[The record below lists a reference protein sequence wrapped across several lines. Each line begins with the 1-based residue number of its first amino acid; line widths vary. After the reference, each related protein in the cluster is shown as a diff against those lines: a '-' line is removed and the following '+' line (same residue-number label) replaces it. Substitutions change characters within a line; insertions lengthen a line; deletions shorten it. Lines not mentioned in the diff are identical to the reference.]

1 MVQKVKDVFVAPT
14 AVVTGGVT
22 LSEGCSIWHSAV
34 LRADEDAIVLG
45 PRTNVQDNAVIH
57 VSAGHPTVLGEGVTV
72 GHGAIVHGCTVGDNT
87 LVGMG
92 SIILDGARI
101 GSNCIVGAG
110 ALVKKGDVIPDGVVV
125 LGTPARAA
133 RKMTEDDIAAN
144 RRNADIYVRLAH
156 EVAESRPPTPP
167 TREKPMEIRRAQ
179 ASDIPDIQRLLVQV
193 CTVHAEGRPDLFQ
206 VGGTKYTAS
215 ELEEIVADDNRP
227 IFVCVGEDG
236 HVQGYAFCVV
246 EDFTQDTARTH
257 VRSLYI
263 DDICVDEA
271 ARGQHVGSTVY
282 NYVIDWAR
290 EQGFYNVTLNV
301 WSCNPGAQRF
311 YEAMGM
317 KPFKI
322 GMEQVL

>member
-1 MVQKVKDVFVAPT
+1 MGERVKDVFVAPT
-14 AVVTGGVT
+14 AVVTGDVT
-22 LSEGCSIWHSAV
+22 LSEGCSVWHGAV
-34 LRADEDAIVLG
+34 LRGDEDAIVLG

-57 VSAGHPTVLGEGVTV
+57 VSARHPTVLGAGVTV

-87 LVGMG
+87 LIGMG
-92 SIILDGARI
+92 SIVLDGASI

-110 ALVKKGDVIPDGVVV
+110 ALVKKGDCIPDGCVVI
-125 LGTPARAA
+125 GMPARIA

-144 RRNADIYVRLAH
+144 RHNADVYVRLARKTTGVRLP
-156 EVAESRPPTPP
+156 EPP
-167 TREKPMEIRRAQ
+167 TRENQMQIRRAQ
-179 ASDIPDIQRLLVQV
+179 ASDISDIQRLLVQV

-206 VGGTKYTAS
+206 AGGTKYTAA
-215 ELEEIVADDNRP
+215 ELEEIIADDDRP
-227 IFVCVGEDG
+227 IFVGVGEDG
-236 HVQGYAFCVV
+236 HVMGYAFCVI

-271 ARGQHVGSTVY
+271 ARGRHVGSAVY

-317 KPFKI
+317 KPYKI

>member
-1 MVQKVKDVFVAPT
+1 MNATGAYVAPS
-14 AVVTGGVT
+14 AVVTGEVT
-22 LSEGCSIWHSAV
+22 LGEGCSVWHGAV
-34 LRADEDAIVLG
+34 LRGDEGEIVLG
-45 PRTNVQDNAVIH
+45 PRSNVQDNVVIH
-57 VSAGHPTVLGEGVTV
+57 VSKGFPVRLGEGVTV
-72 GHGAIVHGCTVGDNT
+72 GHGAIVHGCHVGDNT

-110 ALVKKGDVIPDGVVV
+110 ALVKQGDVIPDGCVVF
-125 LGTPARAA
+125 GTPARVA
-133 RKMTEDDIAAN
+133 RRMREADVTAN
-144 RRNADIYVRLAH
+144 RRIADEYVRHAQEALP
-156 EVAESRPPTPP
+156 SRPAATQ
-167 TREKPMEIRRAQ
+167 TRENQMSIRRAQ
-179 ASDIPDIQRLLVQV
+179 PTDIPDILKLLVQV

-206 VGGTKYTAS
+206 AGGTKYTAE
-215 ELEEIVADDNRP
+215 ELAEIIADDNRP
-227 IFVCVGEDG
+227 IFVSVDEDG
-236 HVQGYAFCVV
+236 HVLGYAFCVV
-246 EDFTQDTARTH
+246 EDFTHDTARTH

-271 ARGQHVGSTVY
+271 ARGRHVGSDVY
-282 NYVIDWAR
+282 HHVIGWAR

-317 KPFKI
+317 TPYKI

>member
-1 MVQKVKDVFVAPT
+1 MVQKAKDVFVAPT
-14 AVVTGGVT
+14 AVVTGEAT
-22 LSEGCSIWHSAV
+22 LSEGCSIWHGAV

-45 PRTNVQDNAVIH
+45 PRTNVQDNAVVH
-57 VSAGHPTVLGEGVTV
+57 VSAGHPAILGEGVTV
-72 GHGAIVHGCTVGDNT
+72 GHGAIVHGCMVGDNT
-87 LVGMG
+87 LIGMG

-110 ALVKKGDVIPDGVVV
+110 ALVKKGDVIPDGLVV
-125 LGTPARAA
+125 LGIPARAA

-144 RRNADIYVRLAH
+144 HRNAEIYVNLAR
-156 EVAESRPPTPP
+156 EAVGPCKPTPS
-167 TREKPMEIRRAQ
+167 TREIPMQMRRAQ

-206 VGGTKYTAS
+206 AGGTKYTAD
-215 ELEEIVADDNRP
+215 ELEEIVADDGRP

-236 HVQGYAFCVV
+236 CVLGYAFCVI

-271 ARGQHVGSTVY
+271 ARGRHVGSTVY

>member
-1 MVQKVKDVFVAPT
+1 MGERVKDVFVAPT
-14 AVVTGGVT
+14 AVVTGDVT
-22 LSEGCSIWHSAV
+22 LSEGCSVWHGAV
-34 LRADEDAIVLG
+34 LRGDEDAIVLG

-57 VSAGHPTVLGEGVTV
+57 VSAGHPTVLGAGVTV

-87 LVGMG
+87 LIGMG
-92 SIILDGARI
+92 SIVLDGASI

-110 ALVKKGDVIPDGVVV
+110 ALVKKGDCIPDGCVVI
-125 LGTPARAA
+125 GMPARIA

-144 RRNADIYVRLAH
+144 RHNADVYVRLARKTTGVRLP
-156 EVAESRPPTPP
+156 EPP
-167 TREKPMEIRRAQ
+167 TRENQMQIRRAQ
-179 ASDIPDIQRLLVQV
+179 ASDISDIQRLLVQV

-206 VGGTKYTAS
+206 AGGTKYTAA
-215 ELEEIVADDNRP
+215 ELEEIIADDDRP
-227 IFVCVGEDG
+227 IFVGVGEDG
-236 HVQGYAFCVV
+236 HVMGYAFCVI

-271 ARGQHVGSTVY
+271 ARGRHVGSAVY

-317 KPFKI
+317 KPYKI

>member
-1 MVQKVKDVFVAPT
+1 M
-14 AVVTGGVT
+14 
-22 LSEGCSIWHSAV
+22 
-34 LRADEDAIVLG
+34 
-45 PRTNVQDNAVIH
+45 
-57 VSAGHPTVLGEGVTV
+57 
-72 GHGAIVHGCTVGDNT
+72 
-87 LVGMG
+87 
-92 SIILDGARI
+92 
-101 GSNCIVGAG
+101 
-110 ALVKKGDVIPDGVVV
+110 
-125 LGTPARAA
+125 
-133 RKMTEDDIAAN
+133 KM
-144 RRNADIYVRLAH
+144 
-156 EVAESRPPTPP
+156 
-167 TREKPMEIRRAQ
+167 RRAQ
-179 ASDIPDIQRLLVQV
+179 TSDIPDIQRLLVQV

-206 VGGTKYTAS
+206 ADGTKYTAD
-215 ELEEIVADDNRP
+215 ELEEIIADDNRP
-227 IFVCVGEDG
+227 IFVCVGEDDR
-236 HVQGYAFCVV
+236 VRGYAFCVI
-246 EDFTQDTARTH
+246 EDFTKDTARTH

>member
-1 MVQKVKDVFVAPT
+1 MVQKAEDVFVAPT
-14 AVVTGGVT
+14 AVVTGKVT
-22 LSEGCSIWHSAV
+22 LQEGCSIWHGAV

-45 PRTNVQDNAVIH
+45 AHTNVQDNAVIH

-87 LVGMG
+87 LIGMG

-110 ALVKKGDVIPDGVVV
+110 ALVKKGDVIPDGHVAY
-125 LGTPARAA
+125 GTPARIA

-156 EVAESRPPTPP
+156 EAMQPSLFILP
-167 TREKPMEIRRAQ
+167 TRETPMQIRRAQ
-179 ASDIPDIQRLLVQV
+179 TSDIPDIQRLLIQV

-206 VGGTKYTAS
+206 VGGTKYTAE
-215 ELEEIVADDNRP
+215 ELEQIIADDNRP
-227 IFVCVGEDG
+227 IFVGVGDDG
-236 HVQGYAFCVV
+236 HVQGYAFCVI

-271 ARGQHVGSTVY
+271 SRGQHVGSAVY
-282 NYVIDWAR
+282 RHVIDWAR

>member
-1 MVQKVKDVFVAPT
+1 MVQKAKDVFVAPT
-14 AVVTGGVT
+14 AVVTGEAT
-22 LSEGCSIWHSAV
+22 LSEGCSIWHGAV

-57 VSAGHPTVLGEGVTV
+57 VSAGHPTILGEGVTV

-87 LVGMG
+87 LIGMG

-110 ALVKKGDVIPDGVVV
+110 ALVKKGDVIPDGLVV
-125 LGTPARAA
+125 LGIPARTA

-144 RRNADIYVRLAH
+144 HRNAEIYVNLAR
-156 EVAESRPPTPP
+156 EAMGPCKPTPS
-167 TREKPMEIRRAQ
+167 TREIPMQMRRAQ

-206 VGGTKYTAS
+206 AGGTKYTAD
-215 ELEEIVADDNRP
+215 ELEEIIADDGRP

-236 HVQGYAFCVV
+236 CVLGYAFCVI
-246 EDFTQDTARTH
+246 EDFTQDTARMH

-271 ARGQHVGSTVY
+271 ARGRHVGSTVY

>member
-1 MVQKVKDVFVAPT
+1 MVQKAKDVFVAPT
-14 AVVTGGVT
+14 AVVTGEAT
-22 LSEGCSIWHSAV
+22 LSEGCSIWHGAV

-57 VSAGHPTVLGEGVTV
+57 VSAGQPTILGEGVTV

-87 LVGMG
+87 LIGMG

-110 ALVKKGDVIPDGVVV
+110 ALVKKGDVIPDGLVV
-125 LGTPARAA
+125 LGIPARTA

-144 RRNADIYVRLAH
+144 HRNAEIYVNLAR
-156 EVAESRPPTPP
+156 EAVGPCKPTPS
-167 TREKPMEIRRAQ
+167 TREIPMQMRRAQ

-206 VGGTKYTAS
+206 AGGTKYTAD
-215 ELEEIVADDNRP
+215 ELEEIVADDGRP

-236 HVQGYAFCVV
+236 CVLGYAFCVI

-271 ARGQHVGSTVY
+271 ARGRHVGSTVY

-301 WSCNPGAQRF
+301 WSCNPRAQRF

>member
-1 MVQKVKDVFVAPT
+1 MVQKAKDVFVAPT
-14 AVVTGGVT
+14 AVVTGEVT
-22 LSEGCSIWHSAV
+22 ISEGCSIWHGAV

-45 PRTNVQDNAVIH
+45 PRTNVQDNAVVH
-57 VSAGHPTVLGEGVTV
+57 VSAGHPAILGEGVTV
-72 GHGAIVHGCTVGDNT
+72 GHGAIVHGCMVGDNT
-87 LVGMG
+87 LIGMG

-110 ALVKKGDVIPDGVVV
+110 ALVKKGDVIPDGLVV
-125 LGTPARAA
+125 LGIPARAA

-144 RRNADIYVRLAH
+144 HRNAEIYVNLAR
-156 EVAESRPPTPP
+156 EAVGPCKSTSP
-167 TREKPMEIRRAQ
+167 TRETPMKMRRAQ

-206 VGGTKYTAS
+206 AGGTKYTAD
-215 ELEEIVADDNRP
+215 ELEEIVADDGRP

-236 HVQGYAFCVV
+236 CVLGYAFCVI

-271 ARGQHVGSTVY
+271 ARGRHVGSTVY